1 MANKLVAFI
10 SGSSGS
16 GKNTVI
22 NKLLET
28 NKNYG
33 FITSYTTRAMR
44 EGDVEGKNYYFVTK
58 EQFESKI
65 KDGDMLE
72 FDVFS
77 DNYYGIGK
85 EAITKKLAE
94 CDVALKDL
102 TVAGVRNSKE
112 RVKDNKIVSF
122 FFTVEK
128 RELIERLKKRGEKR
142 IKERMKFYHKEQKRM
157 FDSDY
162 VIKNIDLAQTL
173 KVIKT
178 LIDTEQADKAYLSTK
193 SCQEVFDKKVNK
205 YVNQFN
211 KGKKVK
217 PIKIVVKSGKVYI
230 VDGVHRYLAALKCG
244 KHICKIVL
252 NDEAEL
258 KSQDV
263 DTKEW
268 NKLVKM
274 YK

>member
-1 MANKLVAFI
+1 M
-10 SGSSGS
+10 
-16 GKNTVI
+16 
-22 NKLLET
+22 
-28 NKNYG
+28 
-33 FITSYTTRAMR
+33 
-44 EGDVEGKNYYFVTK
+44 
-58 EQFESKI
+58 
-65 KDGDMLE
+65 
-72 FDVFS
+72 
-77 DNYYGIGK
+77 
-85 EAITKKLAE
+85 
-94 CDVALKDL
+94 
-102 TVAGVRNSKE
+102 
-112 RVKDNKIVSF
+112 
-122 FFTVEK
+122 
-128 RELIERLKKRGEKR
+128 
-142 IKERMKFYHKEQKRM
+142 
-157 FDSDY
+157 
-162 VIKNIDLAQTL
+162 AQTL

-258 KSQDV
+258 KSQEV

>member
-58 EQFESKI
+58 EQFENKI
-65 KDGDMLE
+65 KEGDMLE

-128 RELIERLKKRGEKR
+128 NELIERLKKRGEKR
-142 IKERMKFYHKEQKRM
+142 IKERMKFYNKEQKRM

-162 VIKNIDLAQTL
+162 VIKNVDLAHTL
-173 KVIKT
+173 RVIKT
-178 LIDTEQADKAYLSTK
+178 LIDVEQSDKAYLSTK
-193 SCQEVFDKKVNK
+193 SCQEVFDKKINK

-217 PIKIVVKSGKVYI
+217 PIKIVVRAGKVYI

-244 KHICKIVL
+244 KNICKVVL
-252 NDEAEL
+252 NDDSVL
-258 KSQDV
+258 DTQNV

>member
-58 EQFESKI
+58 EQFENKI
-65 KDGDMLE
+65 KEGDMLE

-128 RELIERLKKRGEKR
+128 SELIERLKKRGEKR
-142 IKERMKFYHKEQKRM
+142 IKERMKFYNKEQKRM

-162 VIKNIDLAQTL
+162 VIKNVDLAHTL

-178 LIDTEQADKAYLSTK
+178 LIDTELSDKAYLATK

-211 KGKKVK
+211 KGKRVK
-217 PIKIVVKSGKVYI
+217 PIKIVVRSGKVYI

-252 NDEAEL
+252 NDDAEL
-258 KSQDV
+258 NNQDV

>member
-1 MANKLVAFI
+1 MANKLVVFV

-22 NKLLET
+22 NKLLES

-44 EGDVEGKNYYFVTK
+44 EGDVEGKNYYFVSK
-58 EQFESKI
+58 EQFENKI
-65 KDGDMLE
+65 KEGDMLE

-128 RELIERLKKRGEKR
+128 KELIERLKKRGEKR
-142 IKERMKFYHKEQKRM
+142 IKERMKFYHREQKRM
-157 FDSDY
+157 HDSDY
-162 VIKNIDLAQTL
+162 VIRNVDLEQTL
-173 KVIKT
+173 RMMKT
-178 LIDTEQADKAYLSTK
+178 LIDAEQTDKSYLPIK
-193 SCQEVFDKKVNK
+193 SCQEILDKKINK
-205 YVNQFN
+205 YVNRFN
-211 KGKKVK
+211 KGKKVN
-217 PIKIVVKSGKVYI
+217 PIEIAIKSGKVYI
-230 VDGVHRYLAALKCG
+230 IDGVHRYLAALKCG
-244 KHICKIVL
+244 KHICKVVL
-252 NDEAEL
+252 NDESVEPSQEL
-258 KSQDV
+258 DV
-263 DTKEW
+263 KEW
-268 NKLVKM
+268 NKIVKM

>member
-1 MANKLVAFI
+1 MANKLVVFV

-22 NKLLET
+22 NKLLEN
-28 NKNYG
+28 NKSYG

-58 EQFESKI
+58 EQFENKI
-65 KDGDMLE
+65 KEGDMLE
-72 FDVFS
+72 FDLFS

-85 EAITKKLAE
+85 EAIAKKLTE

-102 TVAGVRNSKE
+102 TVAGVKNSKE

-128 RELIERLKKRGEKR
+128 KELIERLKKRGEKR
-142 IKERMKFYHKEQKRM
+142 IKERMKFYTREQKRM

-162 VIKNIDLAQTL
+162 VIKNVNLDDTL

-178 LIDTEQADKAYLSTK
+178 LIDTEQTNKTYLPTK
-193 SCQEVFDKKVNK
+193 SCQEVLDKKVNK
-205 YVNQFN
+205 YVNKFN

-217 PIKIVVKSGKVYI
+217 PIEIAIKAGKVYI
-230 VDGVHRYLAALKCG
+230 VDGVHRYLASLKCG
-244 KHICKIVL
+244 KHICKVVL
-252 NDEAEL
+252 NNE
-258 KSQDV
+258 DV
-263 DTKEW
+263 VVSEDLDVKEW
-268 NKLVKM
+268 NKIVKM